1 MKTRTKETSSCFLH
15 ELYIF
20 TTILS
25 APPPPSLV
33 MAVDRSC
40 QDITCAD
47 RLVDDTWAPGGGI
60 SRPLPRIGKAFP
72 YEAGDIHDMI

>member
-1 MKTRTKETSSCFLH
+1 MKTWTKDISSCSLH

-20 TTILS
+20 TTIPS
-25 APPPPSLV
+25 VPPPSLV

-40 QDITCAD
+40 QDINRAA
-47 RLVDDTWAPGGGI
+47 RPVDDTRAPGGGI
-60 SRPLPRIGKAFP
+60 SRPLAEISKAFP